1 MIRRRPRVLQLKLLS
16 EVVDRESS
24 KFRAS
29 TAERKES
36 VSSGR
41 PARQALRLP
50 VGADAVYFNVR
61 LHKDRPCVLIVV
73 GATGDGHNELL
84 AIQDGEREA
93 ISAGCTKPP
102 MSSISCPSVC
112 ARAPSVCCTR
122 CTWRPPRRP
131 QGLRVSTPGSCGDVH
146 VLRLRGGARGA
157 PAYDQ
162 PHRR

>member
-24 KFRAS
+24 KSRAS
-29 TAERKES
+29 TAERKRAYPQ
-36 VSSGR
+36 GD
-41 PARQALRLP
+41 LRGKLY
-50 VGADAVYFNVR
+50 VYLWADAVYFNVR

-131 QGLRVSTPGSCGDVH
+131 PGLRVSTPGSCGDVH